1 MIRHEGLPPALTA
14 RLALAEL
21 PGEGCVR
28 LLDLPSGV
36 RGVIA
41 LGEDGFASIYLNARL
56 ARRQRWDE
64 LAHEL
69 KHLLRGDM
77 YSDADIRQIESAPP
91 AVPPAEPEPFIAPL
105 AELPAEPEPSIA
117 PLDVPEPLQALD
129 GRPLKS
135 PAPVFPIEGL
145 RRVGRGLYL
154 PVGGTLERA
163 MADLA
168 AIWASMGGAL
178 RMFDVMQRPPLLPVG
193 MLKDA
198 LGVPDAG
205 DIAFIGWTPHDGG
218 EWELPAVMQLCR
230 DTPDGLPRLR
240 GAAYYRPDGAV
251 DSALMRLYVSCRGR
265 RFEIGA
271 DLRRSPRG
279 LAVCR
284 ITRAADAVGAEEE
297 TLYGGA

>member
-14 RLALAEL
+14 RLALVEL

-91 AVPPAEPEPFIAPL
+91 AVQPAEPEPFIGS
-105 AELPAEPEPSIA
+105 PA
-117 PLDVPEPLQALD
+117 VPEPLQALD

-154 PVGGTLERA
+154 PVGGTLERT

-284 ITRAADAVGAEEE
+284 ITRAEDAVGAEEE